1 MRTHLCVMLLL
12 LLVLLLCVVFH
23 YEIKQPALQ
32 QQLISLD
39 KNKLHKYLRH
49 GNMAK
54 TCALWLANW
63 VWAGVVRLWHRAKG
77 MVMRLVTSAFHRFQ
91 FVLPL
96 SKLCKCLGRR

>member
-1 MRTHLCVMLLL
+1 MLLL

-49 GNMAK
+49 SNMAK
-54 TCALWLANW
+54 TCALWLANL
-63 VWAGVVRLWHRAKG
+63 GVGGSRKVMAQGKG
-77 MVMRLVTSAFHRFQ
+77 HGHEVSYECISQISICFAVKQT
-91 FVLPL
+91 V
-96 SKLCKCLGRR
+96 